1 MPYTGPGD
9 DTLPDNVKK
18 LPDNKRAQWVHV
30 FNSTL
35 KNCLSENTGGG
46 AGTQAKCES
55 TAFRFANGV
64 AKKELEEMEEGEKVG
79 RMISAA
85 NAGEIM
91 AAVSQLQAVLKK
103 AGITL
108 AAEEPGQAE
117 EVKAALDAYERENEE
132 MTLFGKIKELF
143 FGQKVVTKTEGGDSF
158 PAADYAYVPDAE
170 SPSTWKLRLTESPG
184 KLTVIQVAR
193 AITALQPSG
202 FRGQKVDIPSGDKS
216 GVISKISGA
225 IGRIPGASDDQRTTL
240 RDRLNAV
247 KQASSAFTVT
257 KDKAGN
263 LRWLTITSNRYYDR
277 DEEVFPEAVHQE
289 AVKAASEKGDYPEL
303 WLWHTPGSRIGKGDW
318 ADYADGFRF
327 DSGTIDP
334 GSEGVAVKLAHADL
348 GVSHGFTFVREGDTY
363 TQYMTHEV
371 SPLPRQYAANPWTG
385 LVVEKEENRDM
396 GFTTEK
402 RAFLVDA
409 LGEDKVAQIEV
420 GATALRKELEDAGAA
435 FKDLLDEG
443 EVGTGAQA
451 ATVDL
456 APLTGL
462 LEELKGGIAKMQ
474 ETLTGLEGQV
484 TDQDKAIKALQKT
497 DDEKVAAGIAPKG
510 ALRPDQSPANK
521 DGNIVSE
528 EEARK
533 EGAGGPPPSPVSA
546 FVAQAERTLG
556 LQA

>member
-30 FNSTL
+30 FNTTL

-46 AGTQAKCES
+46 AGTQQKCEA

-64 AKKELEEMEEGEKVG
+64 AKKELEDMEEGEKVG

-85 NAGEIM
+85 NASEIM

-108 AAEEPGQAE
+108 AAEEPAQAE
-117 EVKAALDAYERENEE
+117 EVKAALDAYEREREE

-143 FGQKVVTKTEGGDSF
+143 FGQKAVTKTEGGESF
-158 PAADYAYVPDAE
+158 PAEDYAYVPDAE

-193 AITALQPSG
+193 AITALQPGG
-202 FRGQKVDIPSGDKS
+202 FRGQKVDIPSGDKP
-216 GVISKISGA
+216 GVIGKISGA
-225 IGRIPGASDDQRTTL
+225 IGRIPGASDEQKATL
-240 RDRLNAV
+240 RDCLNAV
-247 KQASSAFTVT
+247 KEGASAFTVT

-289 AVKAASEKGDYPEL
+289 AVKVASERGEYPEL
-303 WLWHTPGSRIGKGDW
+303 WLWHTPGTRIGKGDW

-363 TQYMTHEV
+363 VEYMTHEV
-371 SPLPRQYAANPWTG
+371 SPLPRQFAANPWTG
-385 LVVEKEENRDM
+385 LMLEKEDKDM
-396 GFTTEK
+396 GFTAEK

-409 LGEDKVAQIEV
+409 LGEDKVTQIEA
-420 GATALRKELEDAGAA
+420 GATALRKELEDAGAT
-435 FKDLLDEG
+435 FKDLLDDG
-443 EVGTGAQA
+443 EAPAPSQA
-451 ATVDL
+451 VTVDL

-474 ETLTGLEGQV
+474 ETVTGLEGQV
-484 TDQDKAIKALQKT
+484 VEHGNAIKALQKT
-497 DDEKVAAGIAPKG
+497 DDEKIAAAIAPKG
-510 ALRPDQSPANK
+510 ALRPDQSPANS
-521 DGNIVSE
+521 DGNTVSE
-528 EEARK
+528 EEAKK
-533 EGAGGPPPSPVSA
+533 EGAGDPPPSPVSA
-546 FVAQAERTLG
+546 FVSQAEKALG